1 MNALCAWKR
10 RNRRAVPARAAWAW
24 ADRAA
29 PRDRAGS
36 PRRAMV
42 LVVVLVAV
50 ALLTL
55 GALGYTELM
64 LAHREAA
71 AESARQAQARAAA
84 ESGIEAVRWL
94 LTLPPEQ
101 QREVGGL
108 YDNRALLAG
117 AIVVDSDDAFE
128 RARFAL
134 VAPVVQEDR
143 VVGIRFGLEDES
155 ARLNLNALKMLAAKS
170 KSRSSSG
177 GAEQESDQDGSGDT
191 PGGAS
196 GASGASGGTSSGG
209 ASRGGRSSSGG
220 RSSGGGSSGS
230 TGGGTQPGGGG
241 PSGGGASGSG
251 GGPGGGSSSGGSRNP
266 PAVRGS
272 QGDLGSA
279 GLPGELDDQD
289 AGDEG
294 EDANAAAGPSER
306 DILMALPGM
315 TEAIADA
322 ILDFIDEDDEPREFG
337 AESEYYGALV
347 PPYKPKNKPLDSI
360 EELLLVRD
368 VTPQLLFGAD
378 VNFNALADPDE
389 IDPMMLEGVDN
400 STGEMDRGWAAYL
413 TLDSRQREVR
423 PDGTAKIDL
432 NSDDL
437 EQLYADLDEALGTQW
452 ATFIVAYRQNGPYD
466 GDERGRQGATGKL
479 DLTQPAKATL
489 DSPLDLIGARVEV
502 QFDGDEEPTI
512 LESPLPDARGD
523 SADMLGTLLD
533 QTTTEKKSVIVG
545 RVNVNLAPRA
555 VLCAVPGITPD
566 LADAIIAQRVENP
579 VEAPASH
586 RHATWILSEGLV
598 ELDKM
603 KELYPRLCG
612 GGCVYRAQAIG
623 YFDRSGPAVRLE
635 AYLDASSPLPKLLRL
650 RDLTPLGRGYPSE
663 LLGAQGDAGGV
674 VGP

>member
-1 MNALCAWKR
+1 MNATRHFEQTGVGAAAGAVVMG
-10 RNRRAVPARAAWAW
+10 RAAVGVRTVVSVQPAVACARAGA
-24 ADRAA
+24 
-29 PRDRAGS
+29 

-71 AESARQAQARAAA
+71 AESARQAQVRAAA

-94 LTLPPEQ
+94 LTLPAEQ
-101 QREVGGL
+101 QRELGGW
-108 YDNRALLAG
+108 YDNRAMLAG

-143 VVGIRFGLEDES
+143 VVGIRFGLEDEC
-155 ARLNLNALKMLAAKS
+155 ARLNLNALTTLAAKK
-170 KSRSSSG
+170 KSRGEGQDRREDDGQDDSG
-177 GAEQESDQDGSGDT
+177 GATGGGSGAGT
-191 PGGAS
+191 PGGS
-196 GASGASGGTSSGG
+196 P
-209 ASRGGRSSSGG
+209 GGR
-220 RSSGGGSSGS
+220 
-230 TGGGTQPGGGG
+230 
-241 PSGGGASGSG
+241 
-251 GGPGGGSSSGGSRNP
+251 NP
-266 PAVRGS
+266 YAARGS
-272 QGDLGSA
+272 QGDLGPAGTSGNPDDQGATDQEDDEDADASA
-279 GLPGELDDQD
+279 GS
-289 AGDEG
+289 
-294 EDANAAAGPSER
+294 SER

-315 TEAIADA
+315 TEPIADA
-322 ILDFIDEDDEPREFG
+322 ILDFLDEDDEPREFG

-389 IDPMMLEGVDN
+389 IDPMMLDGVDN
-400 STGEMDRGWAAYL
+400 STGAMDRGWAAYL
-413 TLDSRQREVR
+413 TLHSRQKELR

-466 GDERGRQGATGKL
+466 GDEPGRRGATGKL

-489 DSPLDLIGARVEV
+489 ETPLDLIGARVEV

-523 SADMLGTLLD
+523 PADMLGTLLD

-545 RVNVNLAPRA
+545 RVNVNMAPRA

-566 LADAIIAQRVENP
+566 LADAIVAQRVENP
-579 VEAPASH
+579 AEAPASH

-603 KELYPRLCG
+603 KELYSRLCG

-635 AYLDASSPLPKLLRL
+635 AYVDASAPTPKLLRL
-650 RDLTPLGRGYPSE
+650 RDLTPLGRGYPIE
-663 LLGAQGDAGGV
+663 LLGAQGDARGA